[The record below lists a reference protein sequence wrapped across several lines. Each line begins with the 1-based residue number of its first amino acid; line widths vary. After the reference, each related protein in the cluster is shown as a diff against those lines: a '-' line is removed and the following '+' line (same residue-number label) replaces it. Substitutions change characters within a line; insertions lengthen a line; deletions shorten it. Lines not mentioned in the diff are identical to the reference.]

1 MCKKLI
7 HPTLLLLVLAATVGQ
22 AADLTWIRAAYF
34 DARYPSAWAG
44 AGNATRDALAA
55 AGYTILNANE
65 LKTWM
70 DARIA
75 DKKLSVVVMTQDVV
89 PDTVAETMSNTC
101 TIRKYLDAGG
111 KVVWYA
117 DWPFY
122 YQGKADGQM
131 VTWSGAGATSVLG
144 FDASTGPNNSGNVVT
159 LTPEGIMWG
168 LTQTWQSQRP
178 TLPTVSPNITVLAK
192 DNAGVAAAWVK
203 HFLPNDSFRG
213 FVRFRDVSGQADA
226 GDIMRVAEYIN
237 LKAGAPEPADG
248 AVGVNAPLLS
258 WKPGGFGVFHDVYFG
273 TTPDLTAANLVS
285 SHQFF
290 TWYYHVAGLEP
301 GATHYWRIDEIEAD
315 GTVRTGDVWSFVA
328 QDLKAYHPGPADKA
342 TDAPL
347 SPVLTWLPG
356 QGAVKHRLYF
366 GDSADAVLQGAAG
379 TDKGELTDPTLA
391 AGALESLTTYYW
403 RVDETVTGGTVRT
416 GAVWTFTTC
425 LSVDD
430 FESYTDDEGG
440 RIYET
445 WIDGWVN
452 GTGST
457 VGNTTAPF
465 AEQKIVHNGRQSMP
479 LDYNNVNAPFYSE
492 AELDFAPTQ
501 NWTVSGVSDL
511 ALYFRG
517 ATTNGAGTL
526 YVAVEDSSGQVA
538 VVTNPAAAAVKTA
551 AWAQWKIPLSSFPG
565 VNLAKVKKFYL
576 GVGDR
581 KTPLKGG
588 AGRLYI
594 DDIQVIKPQ

>member
-1 MCKKLI
+1 MCRRLI
-7 HPTLLLLVLAATVGQ
+7 YPALFVLALAATGSQ

-34 DARYPSAWAG
+34 DSKYPSAWAG
-44 AGNATRDALAA
+44 PGNVTRDALAA

-89 PDTVAETMSNTC
+89 PDTVAETQSNTC
-101 TIRKYLDAGG
+101 TIRRYLDTGG

-131 VTWSGAGATSVLG
+131 NTWGSAGASNVLG
-144 FDASTGPNNSGNVVT
+144 FNAATGPNDSMNIVT
-159 LTPEGIMWG
+159 LTPEGITWG

-178 TLPTVSPNITVLAK
+178 TSPTVSPNITVLAK

-213 FVRFRDVSGQADA
+213 FVRFRDTGGQADP
-226 GDIMRVAEYIN
+226 GDIMRVAEYIG
-237 LKAGAPEPADG
+237 LKAGSPDPADG

-258 WKPGGFGVFHDVYFG
+258 WKPGGFAVFHDVYFG

-290 TWYYHVAGLEP
+290 TLYYHVAGLTP
-301 GATHYWRIDEIEAD
+301 GATHYWRIDEVEAD

-328 QDLKAYHPGPADKA
+328 QDLKAYHPSPADKA

-347 SPVLTWLPG
+347 SPVLTWLAG
-356 QGAVKHRLYF
+356 QGTTKHHLYF
-366 GDSADAVLQGAAG
+366 GDSNDAVSQGAAG
-379 TDKGELTDPTLA
+379 ADKGEPADPTFA
-391 AGALESLTTYYW
+391 PGALESLTTYYW
-403 RVDETVTGGTVRT
+403 RVDETVTGDTVRT
-416 GAVWTFTTC
+416 GSVWTFTTC

-430 FESYTDDEGG
+430 FESYTDEEGG

-479 LDYNNVNAPFYSE
+479 MDYNNINAPFYSE
-492 AELDFAPTQ
+492 TELDFAPTQ

-511 ALYFRG
+511 SLYFRG
-517 ATTNGAGTL
+517 AATNGAGTL

-538 VVTNPAAAAVKTA
+538 VVTNPTAAAVKVTA
-551 AWAQWKIPLSSFPG
+551 WTQWKIPLSSFTG

-581 KTPLKGG
+581 KTPAKGG
-588 AGRLYI
+588 TGRLYI
-594 DDIQVIKPQ
+594 DDIQVIKP

>member
-1 MCKKLI
+1 MCKRLI
-7 HPTLLLLVLAATVGQ
+7 FPTLLLAVLGVTVGQ

-34 DARYPSAWAG
+34 DSKYPSAWAG
-44 AGNATRDALAA
+44 AGNVTRDALAA

-65 LKTWM
+65 FKTWM

-89 PDTVAETMSNTC
+89 PDTVAETQTSSC

-122 YQGKADGQM
+122 YQGKADGTM
-131 VTWSGAGATSVLG
+131 TTWGSAGASNVLG
-144 FDASTGPNNSGNVVT
+144 FNAATGPNDSMNVVT
-159 LTPEGIMWG
+159 LTPEGIKWG

-178 TLPTVSPNITVLAK
+178 TSPTAAPNITVLAK
-192 DNAGVAAAWVK
+192 DNAGVAAAWAK
-203 HFLPNDSFRG
+203 HFLPNDNFRG
-213 FVRFRDVSGQADA
+213 FVRFRDTGGQANA
-226 GDIMRVAEYIN
+226 ADIMRVAEYIG
-237 LKAGAPEPADG
+237 LKAGSPDPADG

-258 WKPGGFGVFHDVYFG
+258 WKPGGFAVFHDVYFG

-285 SHQFF
+285 PQQFF
-290 TWYYHVAGLEP
+290 TLYYHVPGLEP

-328 QDLKAYHPGPADKA
+328 QDVKAYHPSPVDRA

-347 SPVLTWLPG
+347 APVLTWLPG
-356 QGAVKHRLYF
+356 QGAVKHRLYL

-379 TDKGELTDPTLA
+379 TDKGELTDPTFA

-403 RVDETVTGGTVRT
+403 RVDETVTGGAVRT
-416 GAVWTFTTC
+416 GSVWTFTTC
-425 LSVDD
+425 SSVDD

-465 AEQKIVHNGRQSMP
+465 AERTIVHNGLQSMP
-479 LDYNNVNAPFYSE
+479 LDYNNINAPFYSE
-492 AELDFAPTQ
+492 AELDFATVQ
-501 NWTVSGVSDL
+501 NWTVGGVSDM
-511 ALYFRG
+511 AFYFRG
-517 ATTNGAGTL
+517 AATNGAGPL

-538 VVTNPAAAAVKTA
+538 VATNPTAAAVTTA
-551 AWAQWKIPLSSFPG
+551 AWTQWKIPLSSLTG
-565 VNLAKVKKFYL
+565 VNLAKVKKFYI

-581 KTPLKGG
+581 KNPAKGG

-594 DDIQVIKPQ
+594 DDIQVIKP